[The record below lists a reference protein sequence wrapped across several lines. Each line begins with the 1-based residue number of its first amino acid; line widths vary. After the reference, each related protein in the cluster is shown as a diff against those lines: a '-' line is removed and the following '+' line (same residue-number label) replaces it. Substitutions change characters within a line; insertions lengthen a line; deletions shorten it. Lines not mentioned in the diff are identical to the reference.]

1 MLKKIIPLS
10 FISLLVL
17 ACNHKN
23 DKPVTALDTGNA
35 FIRAT
40 LDGDFE
46 TEQSF
51 IYPDT
56 ANLQNFEV
64 YKAWF
69 SRKPDAEK
77 QQYKNSEIIVN
88 KDSVVNDSIEI
99 INYSNSYTKQPNE
112 IKLIRKNKEWKVDFK
127 FSSGNTSDN

>member
-1 MLKKIIPLS
+1 MLKKITPFLIVALIIFS
-10 FISLLVL
+10 
-17 ACNHKN
+17 CNQKN
-23 DKPVTALDTGNA
+23 DKPTTALDTGRA

-51 IYPDT
+51 IYNDSM
-56 ANLQNFEV
+56 NMQNFEL

-69 SRKPDAEK
+69 SRKSDAEK
-77 QQYKNSEIIVN
+77 QQYKSSEIIVN
-88 KDSVVNDSIEI
+88 TDSVVNDSVEI

-112 IKLIRKNKEWKVDFK
+112 IKLIRKNNEWKVDFK
-127 FSSGNTSDN
+127 FSSGKASGN